1 MSETSTSRKSDPQ
14 EPSMEDILASIR
26 RILAEDGGA
35 ISQGA
40 EAVDADIAA
49 VPAPETETEPE
60 LASEELVMDRTDDPL
75 LADRDAEPST
85 RPPAGAATEKD
96 VFLLSPEMREGGHAL
111 VSPQAAENSTDVLSQ
126 LARAILDRR
135 DMTVAARDVTLES
148 MVREML
154 RPLLPEWPAR
164 NLPYL
169 IARRA
174 KTQ

>member
-1 MSETSTSRKSDPQ
+1 
-14 EPSMEDILASIR
+14 MEDILASIR

-40 EAVDADIAA
+40 EAVDADVAA
-49 VPAPETETEPE
+49 VPSPETETEPE

-85 RPPAGAATEKD
+85 RRPAGAAPEED
-96 VFLLSPEMREGGHAL
+96 VFLLSPEMRAARRTL

-154 RPLLPEWPAR
+154 RPLLREWLDR

-169 IARRA
+169 IERLVKKEIALMINRA
-174 KTQ
+174 ERLED

>member
-1 MSETSTSRKSDPQ
+1 MIESGVRAPCHSPVAIGPQTNYCCASVAKGESTMSETSTSRKSDPQ

-40 EAVDADIAA
+40 EAVDADVAA

-85 RPPAGAATEKD
+85 RRPAGAATEKD
-96 VFLLSPEMREGGHAL
+96 VFL
-111 VSPQAAENSTDVLSQ
+111 
-126 LARAILDRR
+126 
-135 DMTVAARDVTLES
+135 
-148 MVREML
+148 
-154 RPLLPEWPAR
+154 
-164 NLPYL
+164 
-169 IARRA
+169 
-174 KTQ
+174 